1 MRVMRKHRTGSH
13 RWRSPFQKSDAH
25 APSASGAPASERPRP
40 GPPAEVRE
48 PSWLRQIE
56 NAHFCGDSMIFK
68 KKRCSAVVTLNARLQ
83 PDTRSDMED
92 ALEPLMQ
99 RNGHRITGG
108 GSLLSEEGEILECD
122 LEMELANDSDASV
135 RHVIDAFGAV
145 LAPKRS
151 RIKLQG
157 KETALEFGTQE
168 GLALYLNGSDLPAHV
183 YEECDVNHV
192 FDECERLLSGAGDIH
207 SHWEGPTETAIYMY
221 GPNFDEMHRLIS
233 PLLASYPLC
242 GGCRV
247 ERTA

>member
-1 MRVMRKHRTGSH
+1 
-13 RWRSPFQKSDAH
+13 
-25 APSASGAPASERPRP
+25 
-40 GPPAEVRE
+40 
-48 PSWLRQIE
+48 
-56 NAHFCGDSMIFK
+56 MIFK
-68 KKRCSAVVTLNARLQ
+68 NKRWSAVVTLNARLQ
-83 PDTRSDMED
+83 PDARSDLED

-99 RNGHRITGG
+99 QHGHRITGG

-122 LEMELANDSDASV
+122 LEIDLASGSDASV
-135 RHVIDAFGAV
+135 RNVIDAFEAL

-151 RIKLQG
+151 RIKLKG
-157 KETALEFGTQE
+157 KETAVEFGAQE

-192 FDECERLLSGAGDIH
+192 FDECERLLDDAGHIH
-207 SHWEGPTETAIYMY
+207 SHWEGPSETAFYMY
-221 GPNFDEMHRLIS
+221 GPSFDEMHRLIS